1 MSFEMALSQD
11 NLQRT
16 GTSWPPQGKGTC
28 PRVYR
33 YELARGTSAP
43 GTSSGPPTAY
53 ELHWVVGLLE
63 RLSLPD
69 GGGGGHALH
78 FSVSLRF
85 ALRSCLLFELDAGD
99 NKKTNE

>member
-1 MSFEMALSQD
+1 MALFQD

-63 RLSLPD
+63 RLYQMGVVVVTLCIF
-69 GGGGGHALH
+69 L
-78 FSVSLRF
+78 
-85 ALRSCLLFELDAGD
+85 CL
-99 NKKTNE
+99 